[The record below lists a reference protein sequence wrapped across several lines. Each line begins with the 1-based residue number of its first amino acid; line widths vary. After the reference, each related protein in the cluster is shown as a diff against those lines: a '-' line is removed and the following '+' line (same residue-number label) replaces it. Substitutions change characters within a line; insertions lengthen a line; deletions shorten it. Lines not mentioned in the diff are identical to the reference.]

1 MDKFKLDYRNYR
13 PARWIVMMIHWT
25 SFDER
30 WMKLRIPLDS
40 VINSISAEWWRNNNP
55 RELSALMMYRTQ
67 RKPKNWT
74 IMTRDE
80 RRIATRREIA
90 DDLLSSNFWFL
101 VRLLLRFTFRVTL
114 SISFGLWSVGEW
126 KILDK
131 IIYWI
136 LALWSFMKSKL
147 NKVNFS

>member
-40 VINSISAEWWRNNNP
+40 VINSISAEWWRNNNCLP
-55 RELSALMMYRTQ
+55 WWCIELHVNRKIELLWRVMSAGSQHAAKL
-67 RKPKNWT
+67 PN
-74 IMTRDE
+74 
-80 RRIATRREIA
+80 
-90 DDLLSSNFWFL
+90 DLLSSNFWFL

-114 SISFGLWSVGEW
+114 SISFGLWSVAEW
-126 KILDK
+126 KILYK

-136 LALWSFMKSKL
+136 FALWSFMKSKL